1 MVPDFSRR
9 RLLAGGGALALGG
22 VAGVGLANSG
32 WLSRLTDDEGGRSIP
47 EQVWHPPVSAS
58 HADAALERLETAV
71 DRAERLADRVESQTG
86 SAPRW
91 ADEPAGGWLADAR
104 RESVP
109 RERLADA
116 TSGLATAGSRIGE
129 AKEILGG
136 TVSDDIRER
145 SLAVR
150 SEADRL
156 QDELGD
162 YPVSN
167 PSRDLAS
174 LYFVEVESDNASF
187 LAPFDGSSESTTG
200 DLSQFHSHLLRAEQA
215 LANAH
220 YYRNQYRDGLG
231 DETMPVR
238 QSVQDAQR
246 EFIESI
252 DALPSENDV
261 QEAITPDE
269 EGYYGT
275 DVYQQATQPLWADCY
290 DSDFR
295 YGYGPD
301 GRRRGHDVQRLVDTG
316 RALLWRRGC
325 QFARSELS
333 VTPDQAEFD
342 RQRMRDAE
350 SRALDAYESVRSNYD
365 APLPELFVQSGAT
378 AITVGQSR
386 TEFGQTSELYAKA
399 TTFYLVG
406 IGILQAIEDV
416 VSTLPS

>member
-1 MVPDFSRR
+1 MVPDLSRR
-9 RLLAGGGALALGG
+9 RLLAGGGALALSGM
-22 VAGVGLANSG
+22 AGVGLANSG
-32 WLSRLTDDEGGRSIP
+32 WLSGLTDDGGRSVP
-47 EQVWHPPVSAS
+47 EQVWQPPVSQA
-58 HADAALERLETAV
+58 HADATLERLETTA
-71 DRAERLADRVESQTG
+71 DRAERLADRVERRTG

-109 RERLADA
+109 RERLSDA

-136 TVSDDIRER
+136 TVSDDARDR

-167 PSRDLAS
+167 PSRDLAC

-200 DLSQFHSHLLRAEQA
+200 DLSQFHSRLLRAEQA
-215 LANAH
+215 LANAR
-220 YYRNQYRDGLG
+220 YYRNRYRDELG
-231 DETMPVR
+231 DQTRPVR
-238 QSVQDAQR
+238 HSVQDAQR
-246 EFIESI
+246 EFIDSI

-269 EGYYGT
+269 ARYYGT

-295 YGYGPD
+295 YGTD
-301 GRRRGHDVQRLVDTG
+301 GRRRDHDVQRLVDTG

-325 QFARSELS
+325 QYARTELS
-333 VTPDQAEFD
+333 VTPDQEEFD
-342 RQRMRDAE
+342 RDRMLEAE
-350 SRALDAYESVRSNYD
+350 SGAVDTYESVRSNYD

-378 AITVGQSR
+378 AITVG
-386 TEFGQTSELYAKA
+386 
-399 TTFYLVG
+399 
-406 IGILQAIEDV
+406 
-416 VSTLPS
+416 